1 MEPRLTL
8 EPLDPTGDGARWEGL
23 IGRILAEAAPA
34 LERRARPAGPLLSLA
49 DLLRPAL
56 GVAFV
61 ATALSGLVL
70 ARETESRP
78 SLLSGVPE
86 ELGLPAPVAEWL
98 AEGREPTTEDLLASL
113 EREIP

>member
-1 MEPRLTL
+1 MEPRLKL

-23 IGRILAEAAPA
+23 IGRILAEAAPV
-34 LERRARPAGPLLSLA
+34 LERRAHPAGPLLSLA

-56 GVAFV
+56 GVACV
-61 ATALSGLVL
+61 AAALSGLVL
-70 ARETESRP
+70 VRETESRP

-86 ELGLPAPVAEWL
+86 ELGLPTPVAEWL